1 MKSYNI
7 VYEVECVSV
16 QWVGTCWLMGGC
28 ALYHCSRSGVDKCV
42 CGGHKSLIPSASVSY
57 VLQYIKK
64 HLNSLSSFIPL
75 PLWITLVV
83 FSLPLELRK
92 TEILC
97 SKIGHRNTKI
107 QKENIE
113 HNK

>member
-57 VLQYIKK
+57 VLQYIKTFELFVFV
-64 HLNSLSSFIPL
+64 HSFALVDYISCVFIAPLTAQNLNI
-75 PLWITLVV
+75 V
-83 FSLPLELRK
+83 FQNWS
-92 TEILC
+92 
-97 SKIGHRNTKI
+97 
-107 QKENIE
+107 
-113 HNK
+113 